1 MLGKVACTEQVLRRG
16 SLTVRPLAELLGLRA
31 GGLTRRVQAALV
43 DFGAE
48 KSFSEAAATLHRHH
62 RVSLS
67 ASTVRTHTLKH
78 ARGMRLESGAHTAG
92 GALPP
97 GGAGDIV
104 AEIDGTMLPV
114 VFTEPGKDGNARK
127 HRSCQWKETR
137 LGAARAKGK
146 AQSFFAVG
154 GAEVE
159 QAGQAWARAVALAG
173 WGTRTRIHGVGDGAA
188 WIYLQYQQMFG
199 TCPGGY
205 LLDFYHV
212 CEYLAAAG
220 TGGAATHP
228 RWLEVQK
235 KRLLEGRPER
245 VLAALEPYLESRA
258 TDSEDAPV
266 RAAHRYLSNRIDQL
280 DYPTAIEK
288 ELPIGSGLIEGGH
301 RHVLQHRLKISGAW
315 WKSDNLR
322 DMAHLRVCRANLQE
336 DQYWSNQ
343 RKAA

>member
-1 MLGKVACTEQVLRRG
+1 MLGKVSCTEQVFRRG

-31 GGLTRRVQAALV
+31 GGLTRHIQAALV
-43 DFGAE
+43 DFGAD
-48 KSFSEAAATLHRHH
+48 KSFAKAAATLHKHH
-62 RVSLS
+62 GVSLS
-67 ASTVRTHTLKH
+67 ASTVRTYTLKH
-78 ARGMRLESGAHTAG
+78 GRGMRLESEAHGATG
-92 GALPP
+92 VLPAR
-97 GGAGDIV
+97 GAGDIV

-114 VFTEPGKDGNARK
+114 VFTDPGKDGNARK
-127 HRSCQWKETR
+127 HRNCQWKETR
-137 LGAARAKGK
+137 LSAARAKGK
-146 AQSFFAVG
+146 AQSFFAVS

-173 WGTRTRIHGVGDGAA
+173 WGLDTRIHGLGDGAA
-188 WIYLQYQQMFG
+188 WIHLQYQQTFG

-220 TGGAATHP
+220 AGGAATHS

-235 KRLLEGRPER
+235 KRLLEGHPDR
-245 VLAALEPYLESRA
+245 VLAALEPYLESQTIDNA
-258 TDSEDAPV
+258 DAPI
-266 RAAHRYLSNRIDQL
+266 RAAHRYMSNRIKQL

-301 RHVLQHRLKISGAW
+301 RHVLQNRLKISGAW
-315 WKSDNLR
+315 WTYENLQ
-322 DMAHLRVCRANLQE
+322 DMAHLRVCRANQQE
-336 DQYWSNQ
+336 DQYWDNR